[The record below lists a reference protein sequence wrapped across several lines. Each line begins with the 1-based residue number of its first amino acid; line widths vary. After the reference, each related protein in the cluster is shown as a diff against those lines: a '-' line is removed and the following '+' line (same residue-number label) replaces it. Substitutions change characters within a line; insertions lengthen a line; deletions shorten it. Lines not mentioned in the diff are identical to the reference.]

1 LERLEHFAKFEG
13 KQLRSRGMSMSLSK
27 EIFNLADC
35 VSVVPALFGV
45 LFSGG
50 ELGKLRPEAP
60 QTHAEQGLLRSLNTR
75 IGPCHNHEF

>member
-45 LFSGG
+45 VFSGASSG
-50 ELGKLRPEAP
+50 SCGLKQL
-60 QTHAEQGLLRSLNTR
+60 QTNPEQGVLRSLNTR
-75 IGPCHNHEF
+75 VGPCRNHED